1 MRLYQTNMQNLIKA
15 QKEPQFL
22 DKIAKYKV
30 NKTNS
35 EKLVELQV
43 KLEEVKERLI
53 SMGDID
59 GKIEMLKN
67 FNSSIAY

>member
-1 MRLYQTNMQNLIKA
+1 MQNLIKA

>member
-1 MRLYQTNMQNLIKA
+1 MQNLIKA

-43 KLEEVKERLI
+43 KLEEVNERLI

-67 FNSSIAY
+67 FNSSLAY

>member
-1 MRLYQTNMQNLIKA
+1 M
-15 QKEPQFL
+15 
-22 DKIAKYKV
+22 

-43 KLEEVKERLI
+43 KLEEINERII

-59 GKIEMLKN
+59 SKIELLKN
-67 FNSSIAY
+67 FNNTLID